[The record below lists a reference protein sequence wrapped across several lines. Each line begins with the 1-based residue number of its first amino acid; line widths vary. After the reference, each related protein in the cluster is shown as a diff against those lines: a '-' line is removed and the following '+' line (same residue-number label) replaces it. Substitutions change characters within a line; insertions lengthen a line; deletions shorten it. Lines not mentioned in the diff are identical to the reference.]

1 MPLDVAVSF
10 PDSPEAS
17 TILAEGCKVRR
28 FALHGALS
36 ELFELTLE
44 ILSTDPNIAERA
56 IVGRA
61 VVVTLGAEPF
71 LKEVRGIVRAMEQ
84 RTAVPGGDSHYVWS
98 IVPPLWLTT
107 RRRDSRIFQNM
118 SVPEIINV
126 VLADASYGGR
136 IRPPVKT
143 FAREYDK
150 REYTVQYDETDWAFL
165 SRLLADAGI
174 ASYFD
179 HVNGSQW
186 ILLDDT
192 SALAPD
198 GAASS
203 IPFSD
208 PVHMNAL
215 VAGNAT
221 TPHVQTAVV
230 ATAIETSAV
239 TLRDFD
245 FTKPT
250 FNLEAKAALDEA
262 RALPNELPLEAY
274 TFEVGKFDAQ
284 PPGDARAQQL
294 LHADRNAQRRV
305 RCTASFALQPGVRM
319 TLTDHPRADLCAEF
333 LVVRLGVVM
342 EADDRGTH
350 EIELMDLAT
359 PFQPSRLPKPRIHG
373 TQSAFVRTRDG
384 DEIDVDVYGRVLVEF
399 PWDRRDQ
406 HQGET
411 SRRVRVSQA
420 WAGEGYGL
428 VTLPRR
434 GDEVV
439 VAYLDGD
446 PDQPIIVGR
455 VHNALSVT
463 PLKLPDDKTVSV
475 WRSRSSPGG
484 GGYNQILLD
493 DKAGA
498 ERMEMHAQ
506 RDFKQVVEHDAE
518 TTIVGNETRTVKGN
532 RSVAVVGNQGDKVK
546 GNKDIDV
553 TGDLDIHG
561 KTISIV
567 SDDTMELYS
576 GAHMQ
581 LSCATD
587 RNDTTSGNHAIQA
600 GKVFIKGGDVV
611 QVVTSTF
618 HVFADAEIHLQV
630 GGSSIHIEPGSIKIT
645 SAGPVEING
654 APIKL
659 NC

>member
-1 MPLDVAVSF
+1 MGLLVRQFSTSKTRREDEEGAGGGVERGVTVSGAAAGAGG
-10 PDSPEAS
+10 PAS
-17 TILAEGCKVRR
+17 L
-28 FALHGALS
+28 L
-36 ELFELTLE
+36 
-44 ILSTDPNIAERA
+44 
-56 IVGRA
+56 
-61 VVVTLGAEPF
+61 VTLGAEPF
-71 LKEVRGIVRAMEQ
+71 LKEVRGIVRRMEQ
-84 RTAVPGGDSHYVWS
+84 HTAVPGGDSHYVLA

-118 SVPEIINV
+118 SVPEIV
-126 VLADASYGGR
+126 DAVLADASYTGR
-136 IRPPVKT
+136 IRPPVKML
-143 FAREYDK
+143 ARSYDK
-150 REYTVQYDETDWAFL
+150 REYTVQYDETDLAFV

-179 HVNGSQW
+179 HANGSQW
-186 ILLDDT
+186 ILIDDT

-208 PVHMNAL
+208 PGHMNAL
-215 VAGNAT
+215 VAGNT
-221 TPHVQTAVV
+221 TLPHVQTAVV

-245 FTKPT
+245 FTKPA
-250 FNLEAKAALDEA
+250 FKLEAKAALDEA

-284 PPGDARAQQL
+284 PPGDARAEQL

-305 RCTASFALQPGVRM
+305 RCTASFALEPGVRM

-333 LVVRLGVVM
+333 LVVRLDVVM

-350 EIELMDLAT
+350 TIELMDLAT

-373 TQSAFVRTRDG
+373 TQTAVVRTRDG

-439 VAYLDGD
+439 IAYLDGD
-446 PDQPIIVGR
+446 PDQPLVVGR

-463 PLKLPDDKTVSV
+463 PLKLPDEKTVSV
-475 WRSRSSPGG
+475 WRSRSTPGG
-484 GGYNQILLD
+484 GGYNQILFD
-493 DKAGA
+493 DKAGD
-498 ERMEMHAQ
+498 ERVEIHAQ
-506 RDFKQVVEHDAE
+506 RDFHLVVENDSHSL
-518 TTIVGNETRTVKGN
+518 IRGNSTRKVIGN
-532 RSVAVVGNQGDKVK
+532 RSERVVGNQGDTVN

-553 TGDLDIHG
+553 TGDLDIHA
-561 KTISIV
+561 KAISVV
-567 SDDTMELYS
+567 SDTTMDVYS

-581 LSCATD
+581 LSCASD
-587 RNDTTSGNHAIQA
+587 RDDTTSGNHAIQA
-600 GKVFIKGGDVV
+600 GKVFVKGADVV
-611 QVVTSTF
+611 QVVTPTF
-618 HVFADAEIHLQV
+618 HVFAESEIHLQV
-630 GGSSIHIEPGSIKIT
+630 GGSSIHIAPGGIKIK
-645 SAGPVEING
+645 SDGPVEING
-654 APIKL
+654 TPIKL
-659 NC
+659 NCE